1 MGCSETPRFIKRLDL
16 ICFRGAQKRKT
27 IRMGGGRDKRK
38 KHDKKL
44 GKVSQ
49 SKLSGMA
56 KTERKTELNLHKKK
70 SRSGGKEEDEENDI
84 ERILRELKLGDEEKR
99 EVRVE
104 ENCGR
109 PEPGRA
115 SCTLTT
121 SVAKNAAYLFGGECT
136 SEEKKSEKEGTTKTT
151 TKNARV

>member
-1 MGCSETPRFIKRLDL
+1 MFFFSSFSLEEKWNEATRFIKRLDL
-16 ICFRGAQKRKT
+16 LLFEEQKKER

-70 SRSGGKEEDEENDI
+70 SRSSKEEDEENDI
-84 ERILRELKLGDEEKR
+84 ERSLRALKLKDE
-99 EVRVE
+99 
-104 ENCGR
+104 
-109 PEPGRA
+109 
-115 SCTLTT
+115 
-121 SVAKNAAYLFGGECT
+121 
-136 SEEKKSEKEGTTKTT
+136 
-151 TKNARV
+151 